1 MKIKQEECNRDVR
14 TYGDVIRHMTND
26 ELAVFLE
33 QMHGNIELGILAI
46 MRAKMYPHRR
56 IGEDTCTSTDDYDS
70 MYSFMNHRIDEEPEN
85 YADVWGVEN
94 WQDLCQWEAQCK
106 KNFGMN
112 IVY

>member
-1 MKIKQEECNRDVR
+1 MLKPEDCNRDIK

-26 ELAVFLE
+26 ELAIFLE
-33 QMHGNIELGILAI
+33 QMGGDIEMGIMAI
-46 MRAKMYPHRR
+46 MRAKMYPHRS
-56 IGEDTCTSTDDYDS
+56 GEDPVVETKGWQH
-70 MYSFMNHRIDEEPEN
+70 MHSFMEHRISAEKEN

-94 WQDLCQWEAQCK
+94 WQDLMQWEWPGK